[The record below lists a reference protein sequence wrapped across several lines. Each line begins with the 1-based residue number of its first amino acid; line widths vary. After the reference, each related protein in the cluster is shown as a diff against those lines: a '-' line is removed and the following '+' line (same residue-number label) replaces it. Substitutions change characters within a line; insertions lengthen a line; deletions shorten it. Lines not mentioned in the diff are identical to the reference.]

1 MSLRTARRFGRKT
14 AVCASFAAALSLSSA
29 AFAHDGVDH
38 DPDATNAYSHG
49 PIGVMGDHLHKAGE
63 VMFSYRFMHMDM
75 EGNRIGNRSVSPEE
89 IVTTVPN
96 RFAGPPTLR
105 VVPTEMTMD
114 MHMFGAMYAPS
125 DIVTLMLMGMYIEKE
140 MDHVTFAGAAGTTR
154 LGTFTTKSSGI
165 GDTTATA
172 LVRLHDEPGHK
183 LHANIGLSIPT
194 GSITE
199 SDDVLTPMGTRPTLR
214 LPYAMQLGSG
224 TFDLKPGLTYSG
236 FDANWGWGA
245 QWSSTLRTGTNDE
258 GYTLGNKHEL
268 TGWASYQFQPWI
280 SLSGRLTAKHEG
292 TIEGTDPLIT
302 APVQTADPD
311 NFGGKRVE
319 AFVGLNLAGQSG
331 YLKGHRLALEV
342 GAPIYENLNGPQ
354 METDLMVTIGWQ
366 KAF

>member
-14 AVCASFAAALSLSSA
+14 AVCASFAAALSVSSA

-140 MDHVTFAGAAGTTR
+140 MDHVTFQGMAGTTR

-236 FDANWGWGA
+236 FDAIGA
-245 QWSSTLRTGTNDE
+245 G
-258 GYTLGNKHEL
+258 GAMEL
-268 TGWASYQFQPWI
+268 HPA
-280 SLSGRLTAKHEG
+280 
-292 TIEGTDPLIT
+292 
-302 APVQTADPD
+302 
-311 NFGGKRVE
+311 
-319 AFVGLNLAGQSG
+319 
-331 YLKGHRLALEV
+331 HRH
-342 GAPIYENLNGPQ
+342 Q
-354 METDLMVTIGWQ
+354 
-366 KAF
+366 